1 MISALGL
8 MSGTSLD
15 GVDVAWIKTD
25 GEGHIDTGPSLHL
38 PYTPEDQNLL
48 REALM
53 HARDLTQR
61 DERPPLIA
69 RAEALIDQRHIEA
82 VEAFRAA
89 YPALE
94 IELIGYHGQTI
105 LHRPEARLTVQ
116 IGRGQ
121 VLADALNCPVLFD
134 MRAADVAAGGQG
146 APLVPVYHRALARAA
161 GLRFPV
167 GILNIGGLANLTYL
181 PSAEALV
188 EIGAHL
194 SDQRINAIFKEMVGP
209 GNNGMFNHNAF
220 LCFQLFNQAGDLFQ
234 GRNPILIAM
243 NKQTGG
249 RAGRQKRKI
258 KTVGGR
264 GHRNKPLDFGAAHQ
278 QLHSDP
284 RTEGHAGNPAGARIR
299 ADGLCPVQR
308 RGCIRKLAC
317 AVVKCALTAANPA
330 KIEAQHRKATLG
342 KGIIHI
348 IHDLIVH
355 RAAKLRVRMQDDGN
369 RRALLLGRM
378 VSAFQTSRRTGKN
391 NFRHIVPLWLLRAGF
406 RCRSVLP
413 NAQALDI
420 DQWLT
425 LDGFRTILSHLELF

>member
-25 GEGHIDTGPSLHL
+25 GEGHINTGPSLHL

-48 REALM
+48 REALI

-121 VLADALNCPVLFD
+121 VLADALDCPVLFD

-167 GILNIGGLANLTYL
+167 GILNIGGVANLTYL
-181 PSAEALV
+181 PSAEAEPL
-188 EIGAHL
+188 AC
-194 SDQRINAIFKEMVGP
+194 DTGP
-209 GNNGMFNHNAF
+209 GNALLDDLMLEQTGEPMDRDGATAARGQVNAAA
-220 LCFQLFNQAGDLFQ
+220 LAQLLDDSFFELMPPKSLDRNRFSRHAVAGLALSDAAATLTAFTSAAVKQ
-234 GRNPILIAM
+234 LLRQLPDSMSELVVCGGGARNPTLIQFLE
-243 NKQTGG
+243 KDLQ
-249 RAGRQKRKI
+249 
-258 KTVGGR
+258 
-264 GHRNKPLDFGAAHQ
+264 
-278 QLHSDP
+278 
-284 RTEGHAGNPAGARIR
+284 
-299 ADGLCPVQR
+299 CPVKTAEFY
-308 RGCIRKLAC
+308 GWSGD
-317 AVVKCALTAANPA
+317 AL
-330 KIEAQHRKATLG
+330 EAQAFAYLAVRAKKG
-342 KGIIHI
+342 KVLTFPTTTGCPAPMSGGV
-348 IHDLIVH
+348 L
-355 RAAKLRVRMQDDGN
+355 VRPRG
-369 RRALLLGRM
+369 
-378 VSAFQTSRRTGKN
+378 
-391 NFRHIVPLWLLRAGF
+391 
-406 RCRSVLP
+406 
-413 NAQALDI
+413 
-420 DQWLT
+420 
-425 LDGFRTILSHLELF
+425 